1 MRHIECP
8 EIIPLLESRREDV
21 ARDMCPCTAEEMGD
35 RSQIL
40 ADLVDD
46 LLETDEVGD
55 IAMVVADN
63 PPNPLR

>member
-1 MRHIECP
+1 MGDIQRP
-8 EIIPLLESRREDV
+8 EIIPLLESRREDI

-35 RSQIL
+35 RSKIL
-40 ADLVDD
+40 ADLLHD